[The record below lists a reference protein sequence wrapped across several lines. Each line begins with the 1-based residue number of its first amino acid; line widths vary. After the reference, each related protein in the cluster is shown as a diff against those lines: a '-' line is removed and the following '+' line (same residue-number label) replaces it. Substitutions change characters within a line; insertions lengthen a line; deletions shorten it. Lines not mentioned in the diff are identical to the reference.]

1 MWGGGG
7 GGTART
13 RGRRRALR
21 AHGGAASPPMCRQ
34 RSRGSCAAHAWR
46 GEGARSGPFSGAP
59 RAPIRCAAPMPR
71 LRPVPRAPSHAYP
84 VSPARGGPVS
94 RPTEVREPQP
104 RGGPAWG
111 RCWGREWGR
120 ITGRDGDRAG
130 LQTDGSGKR
139 GAAGSSAWSHCSK
152 RGGDTGG
159 GSMQS
164 TGGMWQKELRW
175 GWGRRAW
182 VTRRHI
188 AQPQRTPHVLGTPH
202 LGHVALCTSVL
213 RKPPLTAHLSW
224 SRHGPSQPHAQPC
237 WVYRGLSY
245 TCAGEQ
251 PCPRTSVTVHT
262 VSPCTSVRGNT
273 DGAAHICPHHSAA
286 SAHPTRVTASPAPHP
301 TSPPHLPTSPPH
313 RSPPLPFPLATPP
326 TRSPA
331 PLR

>member
-1 MWGGGG
+1 MPLP
-7 GGTART
+7 TRT
-13 RGRRRALR
+13 PCLL
-21 AHGGAASPPMCRQ
+21 PV
-34 RSRGSCAAHAWR
+34 
-46 GEGARSGPFSGAP
+46 
-59 RAPIRCAAPMPR
+59 AAPC
-71 LRPVPRAPSHAYP
+71 PVPRRSESRGRGAGRPGDGAGAGNGDA
-84 VSPARGGPVS
+84 SPAGMV
-94 RPTEVREPQP
+94 T
-104 RGGPAWG
+104 
-111 RCWGREWGR
+111 
-120 ITGRDGDRAG
+120 AG
-130 LQTDGSGKR
+130 FQTDGSGKR
-139 GAAGSSAWSHCSK
+139 SAAGSSAWSHCSK

-301 TSPPHLPTSPPH
+301 TSPPH